1 MENHKNFNL
10 DTTRNP
16 RRRSRS
22 HDTITSTSSK
32 DFKTTHEEFF
42 IKKLENCL
50 DNHEVSQKGE
60 KGQSALPV
68 INVLQEKGGHIAKT
82 STTPKVDEQELKSRN
97 MDVVEESGRERLKRH
112 RVEMSGHVWI
122 PDTWGQEDLLKN
134 WIDSTVFDSSLE
146 KSNIMSARD
155 ALIQEGRSTTL
166 RIENSC

>member
-1 MENHKNFNL
+1 MENHKNLNL
-10 DTTRNP
+10 DNRNP
-16 RRRSRS
+16 CRRSRS
-22 HDTITSTSSK
+22 HDTITSTSSQ
-32 DFKTTHEEFF
+32 DFKPTHEEFS
-42 IKKLENCL
+42 
-50 DNHEVSQKGE
+50 SQKGE
-60 KGQSALPV
+60 KGLSALSV
-68 INVLQEKGGHIAKT
+68 INILQKKGDHIAKT
-82 STTPKVDEQELKSRN
+82 STTPQVDEKQLEARQ

-146 KSNIMSARD
+146 KSNIMSARN